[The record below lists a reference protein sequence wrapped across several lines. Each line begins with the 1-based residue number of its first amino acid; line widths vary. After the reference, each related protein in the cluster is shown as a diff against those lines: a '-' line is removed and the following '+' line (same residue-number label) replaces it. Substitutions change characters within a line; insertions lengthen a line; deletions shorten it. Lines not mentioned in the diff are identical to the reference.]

1 MTNPSDRYLDLVNS
15 DFGGGVETV
24 NQIIDS
30 WEQGTSDA
38 GDIDVEH
45 QRQSD
50 TGKSFSCDLKLAMQS
65 LFQETQIVLRRHF
78 IMICRDASCLIS
90 FCATY
95 DVFKILPNK
104 YFLLA
109 LL

>member
-15 DFGGGVETV
+15 DFGGVETV